1 LWSER
6 RARAHTRGDTRA
18 RGSQDFPLGEGQRF
32 SRIIGALS
40 FDLPEPV
47 MVSRVLFS
55 VLSVAALAVG
65 ASASAKTFKWSS
77 ASDIPTWDIH
87 SQNNALGN
95 GVHAAVY
102 ESLFYYNK
110 KFDLEPMLATGYK
123 QLNPTQV
130 RITLRQGVK
139 FHDGAAF
146 KADDVV
152 FSLNRAMSKSSN
164 YGVYTQG
171 IDRVVKVDDFTV
183 DILTKAPNPV
193 LIRQLTELRM
203 MDKDWAEKNKSVEP
217 KDIKTKDE
225 NFAHRNANGTG
236 PFMLKSWEQDVRLT
250 LVRNPAWWGKMDG
263 NLTEIVYSPI
273 KSEATRVAALL
284 SGEVDFVLDPSPADL
299 AKLRA
304 ADTLKVMDGA
314 ENRTIF
320 FGMDQFRDE
329 LPGSNIKGKNPLK
342 DLRVRKALYQAI
354 DINTIAR
361 VTMRGLAQPTG
372 ALISP
377 QVNGWTKKADE
388 RWPYDVEAAK
398 KLLADAGYA
407 QGFEVDFAC
416 PNNRYIN
423 DEEIC
428 QSVAAMWAKIGV
440 KAKLRTL
447 PLVTYFPMIQRF
459 EASIYMLGWGVP
471 TFDALYSL
479 QSLVRSLG
487 AQGDGNYN
495 VGRYSNPQM
504 DALIERI
511 KKEVD
516 QPTRNRL
523 IEQALLLSNNE
534 VSHIPLHNQVIPWAM
549 KKNIDVY
556 HRADNRID
564 MRAVK
569 VN

>member
-1 LWSER
+1 MR
-6 RARAHTRGDTRA
+6 HTFTT
-18 RGSQDFPLGEGQRF
+18 LTL
-32 SRIIGALS
+32 I
-40 FDLPEPV
+40 
-47 MVSRVLFS
+47 
-55 VLSVAALAVG
+55 AALG
-65 ASASAKTFKWSS
+65 AATPAAASTFKWAS

-95 GVHAAVY
+95 GVHASVY
-102 ESLFYYNK
+102 ESLFYYNSK
-110 KFDLEPMLATGYK
+110 TFALEPLLATGFK
-123 QLNPTQV
+123 QVSPTQV
-130 RITLRQGVK
+130 RITLRSGVK

-146 KADDVV
+146 DADDVV
-152 FSLNRAMSKSSN
+152 FSLVRAMAKTSN

-171 IDRVVKVDDFTV
+171 IDKVVKVDAGTV
-183 DILTKAPNPV
+183 DIFTKDANPV
-193 LIRQLTELRM
+193 LLRQLTELRM

-225 NFAHRNANGTG
+225 NYAHRNANGTG
-236 PFMLKSWEQDVRLT
+236 PFMLKSWDQDVKLVLT
-250 LVRNPAWWGKMDG
+250 KNPAWWGKMDG
-263 NLTEIVYSPI
+263 NVSEIVYTPI

-284 SGEVDFVLDPSPADL
+284 SGEVDMVLDPSPADL

-304 ADTLKVMDGA
+304 ASNLKVLDGA

-329 LPGSNIKGKNPLK
+329 LPGSNVKGKNPLK
-342 DLRVRKALYQAI
+342 DTRVRKALYQAI
-354 DINTIAR
+354 DINAIAK
-361 VTMRGLAQPTG
+361 TTLRGLAQPTG
-372 ALISP
+372 TLIAP
-377 QVNGWTKKADE
+377 QVNGWTKKADA
-388 RWPYDVEAAK
+388 RWPYDVEASK
-398 KLLADAGYA
+398 KLLAEAGYPS
-407 QGFEVDFAC
+407 GFEVDFAC

-428 QSVAAMWAKIGV
+428 QAVTAMWARIGV

-447 PLVTYFPMIQRF
+447 PLVTYFPMIQRH

-479 QSLVRSLG
+479 QSLVRSVG
-487 AQGDGNYN
+487 AGGDGNYN

-504 DALIERI
+504 DALVERI

-516 QPTRNRL
+516 QKNRNDL
-523 IEQALLLSNNE
+523 IEQALLLE
-534 VSHIPLHNQVIPWAM
+534 HQDVSHIPLHNQVIPWAM
-549 KKNIDVY
+549 KKNIEMV

-564 MRAVK
+564 MRGVK